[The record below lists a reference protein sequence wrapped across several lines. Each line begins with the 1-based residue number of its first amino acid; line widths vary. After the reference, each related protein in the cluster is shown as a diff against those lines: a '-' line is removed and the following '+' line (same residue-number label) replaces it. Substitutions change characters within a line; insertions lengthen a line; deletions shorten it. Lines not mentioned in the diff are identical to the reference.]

1 MRRDTTGTFRMDKLE
16 NPVLMATIGAAQGL
30 RGEVRVRSYT
40 ADPTALGD
48 YGNLHAEDGRIF
60 EILEIREAKTVV
72 VVRFR
77 GVNDRNAAETLAG
90 LELFIERDNLPDEEL
105 EEDEFYYADLEGL
118 EAVDRDGKSYG
129 TISAV
134 YDFGAGDLLEL
145 KGPGRR
151 PALIPFSEAAVLEID
166 LEAGRILIDPEAA
179 GLNENPEENGPAPGI
194 SRKQSGKGENR
205 PGGKPGGKPSDKGG
219 SKGPGKARE

>member
-1 MRRDTTGTFRMDKLE
+1 MAKLE

-30 RGEVRVRSYT
+30 RGEVRVRSFT

-48 YGNLHAEDGRIF
+48 YGNLHSEDGRIF
-60 EILEIREAKTVV
+60 EILEIREAKNVV
-72 VVRFR
+72 IVRFR
-77 GVNDRNAAETLAG
+77 GINDRNAAEALNG

-105 EEDEFYYADLEGL
+105 EDDEFYYADLEGL

-129 TISAV
+129 TVSAV

-166 LEAGRILIDPEAA
+166 LEGGKILIDPQAA
-179 GLNENPEENGPAPGI
+179 GLTETPDEDGPGPGF
-194 SRKQSGKGENR
+194 SRKA
-205 PGGKPGGKPSDKGG
+205 PD
-219 SKGPGKARE
+219 KGPGKGK